1 MKACY
6 YSVAPAPTVGIT
18 PETQEELDCINATLS
33 KMVDKIHDLELKME
47 LNSKQ
52 LNTDITTLRA
62 MIIAAKLDERDHL
75 SRSEVQ
81 RILNGCH
88 HNYALK
94 VMQKATKLYS
104 EISLQKTLSNKWV
117 LRRQ

>member
-1 MKACY
+1 MKAYY
-6 YSVAPAPTVGIT
+6 YSVTPAPSIGIS
-18 PETQEELDCINATLS
+18 PEVQEELNCVNAALS
-33 KMVDKIHDLELKME
+33 KLIDRVQNLEINME
-47 LNSKQ
+47 SNNKQ

-62 MIIAAKLDERDHL
+62 MLIAAKLDERGHL
-75 SRSEVQ
+75 SRVEVQ

-104 EISLQKTLSNKWV
+104 GISLQKTLSNKWV
-117 LRRQ
+117 LRRS